1 MVRVIAGY
9 VAACGLVALL
19 IVASMSKVVERADLA
34 VHNGPEPKT
43 LDPAQAD
50 TVHEGRIVAALHEG
64 LVNLHPETLA
74 PVEGVAQAWSVSADG
89 LRYSF
94 RLRPDARWS
103 NGEALTAQDFVY
115 AWGRLLDPRTAAP
128 YAYLLF
134 PVRGARAFHEAGEGW
149 DGVAIRARDDRTLEV
164 KLEHPV
170 AYFLELTAF
179 TPLLPVHEPTVTA
192 HPETWQRPGLHVG
205 NGPYVLAERR
215 INDRIRL
222 RRNPFYWDAGRVG
235 IGSIDLYSL
244 SSADAALN
252 LYLSG
257 AIDWTPTLPA
267 TVIPALAARSDF
279 VSGPYLGTYYLRCN
293 LRKPPLDDPKIRR
306 AISLAI
312 DREAIVRHVT
322 QGGEVATAVFVP
334 PWIPLY
340 VSPGGEGRDL
350 DAARALLEEAGYPG
364 GAGLPEIEYLYNA
377 SELHQE
383 IAEVLATSLRRDLG
397 IVLRLRREEFK
408 VYKESQRAGDY
419 TLSRAGWIGDYLDPR
434 TFLEMFV
441 TGGKHNQTGWSDAQ
455 YDALLEGA
463 AGEPDAA
470 RRASLY
476 REAEE
481 ILLEAQPI
489 IPLHHAAHQNL
500 VRPGLVG
507 FHPNL
512 MNIHPWKFLRWE
524 GR

>member
-1 MVRVIAGY
+1 MARVVAGY
-9 VAACGLVALL
+9 LLVCLLVALG
-19 IVASMSKVVERADLA
+19 IVASMSGAVERAELA

-94 RLRPDARWS
+94 RLRVDARWS

-115 AWGRLLDPRTAAP
+115 SWGRLLDRHTAAP

-134 PVRGARAFHEAGEGW
+134 PVRGARAYHETGEGW
-149 DGVAIRARDDRTLEV
+149 EGVAIRARDDWTLEV
-164 KLEHPV
+164 ELEHPV

-179 TPLLPVHEPTVTA
+179 TPLLPVHEPTLDA
-192 HPETWQRPGLHVG
+192 HPDSWQRPGLHVG

-222 RRNPFYWDAGRVG
+222 RRNRFYWDAARVG
-235 IGSIDLYSL
+235 IGSIDLYAS

-267 TVIPALAARSDF
+267 TVLPRLASRPDF
-279 VSGPYLGTYYLRCN
+279 VGGPYLGTYYLRCN
-293 LRKPPLDDPKIRR
+293 LRRPPLDDPKIRK

-312 DREAIVRHVT
+312 DRESIVRHVT
-322 QGGEVATAVFVP
+322 QGGEVATSVFVP
-334 PWIPLY
+334 PWIPGY
-340 VSPGGEGRDL
+340 VSPGGGGQDL
-350 DAARALLEEAGYPG
+350 DAARALLTEAGYAG

-383 IAEVLATSLRRDLG
+383 IAEVLSTTLRRDLG
-397 IVLRLRREEFK
+397 VVLRLRREEPK
-408 VYKESQRAGDY
+408 VYFGSQESGDY

-441 TGGKHNQTGWSDAQ
+441 TGGEHNQTGWSDAR
-455 YDALLEGA
+455 YDALVDE
-463 AGEPDAA
+463 AGREPDAA
-470 RRASLY
+470 RRAALY
-476 REAEE
+476 LEAEG
-481 ILLEAQPI
+481 ILLEAQPV
-489 IPLHHAAHQNL
+489 IPLYHYAHQNL
-500 VRPGLVG
+500 VRPGLAG

-512 MNIHPWKFLRWE
+512 RNVHPWKFLRWE
-524 GR
+524 WR